1 MAIVILVELNLGVE
15 LKVCV
20 DLVLGTWAVGVPVE
34 LVDDVETETA
44 LVAVPVLALSSW
56 VVTLVS
62 SGGPRPLVG
71 LHEVELWAPVAINL
85 VGIAVAVSVGVH
97 PEVAVLVL
105 AGHPDEVPGSDAAA
119 LVVAQIDVPLDGAA
133 EEVGH
138 EVLRVRLVEVGSL
151 ANVATAVGWD
161 GKVRALA
168 ALGEGSRDVV
178 GLLLTVNLDLDLI
191 KRVHVLLLQVH
202 QVLVLLVIVR
212 LSGSDKNCGDSQLHL
227 DCVCVS

>member
-1 MAIVILVELNLGVE
+1 MEGQIGVDGVVRAGTVAVPLKLV
-15 LKVCV
+15 V
-20 DLVLGTWAVGVPVE
+20 DVLCAGA
-34 LVDDVETETA
+34 A
-44 LVAVPVLALSSW
+44 LVAIVVVAMVVGGVAL
-56 VVTLVS
+56 VG
-62 SGGPRPLVG
+62 SGGPGPLVS
-71 LHEVELWAPVAINL
+71 LHDVELGAPVAINL

-138 EVLRVRLVEVGSL
+138 EVLRVRLVEFGSL

-227 DCVCVS
+227 DSVCVS